1 MTHKTQ
7 MEDMQKNVR
16 VLKETLSKLLFYLQE
31 LRATIEKQKYE
42 WDANQDNSF
51 NEGLNVA
58 HLKSAFTRDA
68 HRVLKTNLT
77 FELLMGLKDWE
88 SKEFQISKK
97 ANAQKNVY
105 DAFEQWVVE
114 SEVEHTFTL
123 ENLWQ

>member
-42 WDANQDNSF
+42 WD
-51 NEGLNVA
+51 
-58 HLKSAFTRDA
+58 AFTRDA

-105 DAFEQWVVE
+105 DAFEQ
-114 SEVEHTFTL
+114 
-123 ENLWQ
+123 